1 VRYGWRSA
9 WGESLGGEAIPFD
22 QLAEGLK
29 KADIVIS
36 STGSMHPVITREL
49 LRPVMRTRRGRP
61 IFLIDIAVP
70 RDIEPTA
77 GDLDNVF
84 LYNID
89 DLQQVVHKNLAVR
102 QSEVERV
109 EGIIE
114 EEVRRF
120 QGWLRG
126 LEVGPT
132 IAELQQ
138 EMENI
143 RRAEVERLGG
153 RLSHLSERDRAV
165 VDALVR
171 GVVNKIV
178 RRPILRLRDAA
189 ASGNGYHEVEA
200 VRAIFGLGQRTGEG
214 QSREAAPAPERED
227 TGAPSDEG
235 ARLGAGAGVDREAVT

>member
-1 VRYGWRSA
+1 
-9 WGESLGGEAIPFD
+9 
-22 QLAEGLK
+22 
-29 KADIVIS
+29 
-36 STGSMHPVITREL
+36 MHPVLTREL

-70 RDIEPTA
+70 RDIEPAA

-89 DLQQVVHKNLAVR
+89 DLQQVVHKNLALR

-138 EMENI
+138 EMESI
-143 RRAEVERLGG
+143 RLAELERLGG

-165 VDALVR
+165 VEALVR
-171 GVVNKIV
+171 GVVNKII
-178 RRPILRLRDAA
+178 RRPILHLRDAA

-200 VRAIFGLGQRTGEG
+200 VRAIFGLGQPVTGQE
-214 QSREAAPAPERED
+214 SRVAGHESDPADAAPESRDPPPGVREVM
-227 TGAPSDEG
+227 P
-235 ARLGAGAGVDREAVT
+235 